1 MPYQRLINELTRGME
16 GVQGALLLD
25 SEGEVAVEA
34 GARDVRHRLIG
45 AYQGI
50 ALAVAKR
57 TMRQYDIGSIR
68 HIVCRYDGGQL
79 ILRPLKDGYFLIV
92 SFAPGANLPRGL
104 YRSEAIQ
111 EQLNAAL

>member
-1 MPYQRLINELTRGME
+1 MPYQRLIDELTSEVE

-57 TMRQYDIGSIR
+57 TNRQYDIGSIR
-68 HIVCRYDGGQL
+68 YIVCRYEEGQL

-92 SFAPGANLPRGL
+92 SIAPGANLPRSL
-104 YRSEAIQ
+104 YRSERVQ
-111 EQLNAAL
+111 QQLDAAL

>member
-1 MPYQRLINELTRGME
+1 MPYQRLIDELTGE
-16 GVQGALLLD
+16 AGVQGALLLD

-68 HIVCRYDGGQL
+68 YIVCRYEEGQL

-104 YRSEAIQ
+104 HRSEHIQ

>member
-1 MPYQRLINELTRGME
+1 MPYQRLIDELTRDLA

-50 ALAVAKR
+50 ALAVAKQ

-68 HIVCRYDGGQL
+68 YIVCRYDEGQL
-79 ILRPLKDGYFLIV
+79 ILRPLKDGYFLFI
-92 SFAPGANLPRGL
+92 SFDLGANLPRGL
-104 YRSEAIQ
+104 YRSEEIQ